1 MNAIVSIKRAT
12 VGDRAFVRDLG
23 RRVSTTSVSSLRPG
37 TTELVEEAYER
48 LVDYVLTRD
57 HAILVALENDAPL
70 GFALVV
76 FDLPEE
82 VTLAEQAF
90 VAYMAVEPRFQR
102 RGIGRALLDAVE
114 ALARERGIPHLSLM
128 VTDENVRARDLYARA
143 GFGTERRLMTK
154 AL

>member
-1 MNAIVSIKRAT
+1 MNATVAIRRAT
-12 VGDRAFVRDLG
+12 TADRAFVRDLG
-23 RRVSTTSVSSLRPG
+23 RRVAATSVSTMRAG
-37 TTELVEEAYER
+37 TPDLVDEAYDR

-57 HAILVALENDAPL
+57 HAIFVATENDEAR
-70 GFALVV
+70 GFAMVV

-90 VAYMAVEPRFQR
+90 IAYMAVEPAFAR

-114 ALARERGIPHLSLM
+114 SLARDRGIPHLSLM
-128 VTDENVRARDLYARA
+128 VTDENDAARALYDRA
-143 GFGTERRLMTK
+143 GFATERRLMTK